1 MKAIPIILLMP
12 HDRRLYLHITQS
24 TAALAK
30 DADESIEPMLLLT
43 ASMHPITKEEDIPSE
58 KELQEADDHLIAI
71 NLSDTIHLY
80 RTISKLLA
88 VANKKGLLE
97 EDDEGKLRVKER
109 K

>member
-1 MKAIPIILLMP
+1 MKTIPVILLMP

-30 DADESIEPMLLLT
+30 DDESIEPMLLLT
-43 ASMHPITKEEDIPSE
+43 ASMHPITKEEDVPSE

-88 VANKKGLLE
+88 VANQKGLLE
-97 EDDEGKLRVKER
+97 EDDEGKLRVK
-109 K
+109 KIK